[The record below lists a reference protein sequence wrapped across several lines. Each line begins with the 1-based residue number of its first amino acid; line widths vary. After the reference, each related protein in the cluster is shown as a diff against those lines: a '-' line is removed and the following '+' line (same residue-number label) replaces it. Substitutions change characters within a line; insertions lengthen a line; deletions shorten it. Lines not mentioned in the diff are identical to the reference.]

1 MKRVILITGMSGTGK
16 STVLT
21 ELARKGHRVVDT
33 DYGEWSENLDGTGWL
48 WNEDRIMALLMGHN
62 EGALFISG
70 TVSNQGKFYSM
81 FDAIV
86 LLSAPLEVIL
96 ERVASRR
103 NNPYGKTLA
112 EREEIIHYVHTV
124 EPLLRA
130 GSTFEIDTRKSI
142 EEVTNELERIVTSQ
156 SKRGTSE

>member
-1 MKRVILITGMSGTGK
+1 MKRLILITGMSGTGK
-16 STVLT
+16 STALA
-21 ELARKGHRVVDT
+21 ELARKGHHVVDT
-33 DYGEWSENLDGTGWL
+33 DYGGWSENPDGTGWL
-48 WNEDRIMALLMGHN
+48 WNEERITALLAGHN

-70 TVSNQGKFYSM
+70 TVSNQGKFYPM

-96 ERVASRR
+96 ERVSSRQ
-103 NNPYGKTLA
+103 NNPYGKTMA

-142 EEVTNELERIVTSQ
+142 AEVTLELERIATSP
-156 SKRGTSE
+156 

>member
-1 MKRVILITGMSGTGK
+1 MKRLILITGMSGTGK
-16 STVLT
+16 STALA
-21 ELARKGHRVVDT
+21 ELARKGYRVVDT
-33 DYGEWSENLDGTGWL
+33 DYGEWSEHTDSTGWL
-48 WNEDRIMALLMGHN
+48 WNEERITALLAEHN

-70 TVSNQGKFYSM
+70 TVSNQGKFYPF

-96 ERVASRR
+96 ERISSRE
-103 NNPYGKTLA
+103 NNPYGKTIA

-142 EEVTNELERIVTSQ
+142 EEVTDELERIAATPC
-156 SKRGTSE
+156 KRSTT

>member
-16 STVLT
+16 STALT

-62 EGALFISG
+62 EGTLFLSG

-86 LLSAPLEVIL
+86 LLSAPLDVIL
-96 ERVASRR
+96 ERVSSRH
-103 NNPYGKTLA
+103 NNPYGKTQA

-142 EEVTNELERIVTSQ
+142 EEVTRELEQIATSPY
-156 SKRGTSE
+156 

>member
-1 MKRVILITGMSGTGK
+1 MRRVILITGMSGTGK
-16 STVLT
+16 STALA
-21 ELARKGHRVVDT
+21 ELARKGHRIVDT
-33 DYGEWSENLDGTGWL
+33 DYGEWSENADGTGWL
-48 WNEDRIMALLMGHN
+48 WNEERITALLAGHN

-70 TVSNQGKFYSM
+70 TVSNQGKFYPL

-86 LLSAPLEVIL
+86 LLSAPLDVIL
-96 ERVASRR
+96 ERVSSRH
-103 NNPYGKTLA
+103 NNPYGKTQA

-142 EEVTNELERIVTSQ
+142 EEVTDELERIAASPC
-156 SKRGTSE
+156 KRSTT

>member
-1 MKRVILITGMSGTGK
+1 MLITGMSGTGK
-16 STVLT
+16 STALT

-62 EGALFISG
+62 EGTLFLSG

-86 LLSAPLEVIL
+86 LLSAPLDVIL
-96 ERVASRR
+96 ERVSSRH
-103 NNPYGKTLA
+103 NNPYGKTQA

-142 EEVTNELERIVTSQ
+142 EEVTRELEQIATSPY
-156 SKRGTSE
+156 